1 MKKFNIKSLTLLIVL
16 LPLIVNA
23 NNIDSHLLEQN
34 DIAKYVAQSDTV
46 GSFFERFSALLNY
59 PIVVSKQAAKK
70 RISGEFDLSNPEEML
85 EKLTLLVGLIW
96 YKDGNAL
103 YIYDSGELISKV
115 ILLEN
120 ISLNYLIQY
129 LKDANLYDHRYPI
142 RGNISDKTFYISGP
156 PALVELVANTATLLD
171 KQVSSIGT
179 DKVNFGVIK
188 LKNTFVSD
196 RTYNMRG
203 EDIVIPGVATV
214 VERLLNNGK
223 ALSNRQAQNDP
234 MPPFNITQKVS
245 EDSNDFS
252 FSSVTN
258 SSILEDVSLIAYP
271 ETNSILVKGNDQQ
284 IQIIRDIIT
293 QLDVAKRHI
302 ELSLWIIDIDK
313 SELNNL
319 GVNWQG
325 TASFGDSFGASFN
338 MSSSASISTLDG
350 NKFIA
355 SVMALNQ
362 KKKANVVSRPV
373 ILTQENIPA
382 IFDNNRTFYVSLV
395 GERNSSLEHVT
406 YGTLINVIPRFSSRG
421 QIEMSLTIE
430 DGTGNSQS
438 NYNYNNENTSVLP
451 EVGRTKI
458 STIARVPQGK
468 SLLIGGYTHETN
480 SNEIISIPFL
490 SSIPVIGNVFKYKTS
505 NISNISNIVRV
516 FLIQPREIKESSYYN
531 TAEYKSLISEREIQ
545 KTTQIIPSETTLL
558 EDEKSLVSYLNY

>member
-46 GSFFERFSALLNY
+46 GSFFDRFSALLNY

-258 SSILEDVSLIAYP
+258 SSILENVSLIAYP

-480 SNEIISIPFL
+480 SNEIVSIPFL
-490 SSIPVIGNVFKYKTS
+490 SSIPVIGNVFKYKT
-505 NISNISNIVRV
+505 SNISNIVRV

>member
-293 QLDVAKRHI
+293 QLDIAKRHI

-505 NISNISNIVRV
+505 NISNIVRV

-545 KTTQIIPSETTLL
+545 KTTQIIPSEITLL

>member
-293 QLDVAKRHI
+293 QLDIAKRHI

-505 NISNISNIVRV
+505 NISNIVRV

-545 KTTQIIPSETTLL
+545 KTTQIIPSETT
-558 EDEKSLVSYLNY
+558 

>member
-293 QLDVAKRHI
+293 QLDIAKRHI

-325 TASFGDSFGASFN
+325 TASFGDSFGTSFN

-505 NISNISNIVRV
+505 NISNIVRV

>member
-85 EKLTLLVGLIW
+85 EKMTLLVGLIW

-223 ALSNRQAQNDP
+223 ALSNRQAKNDP

-480 SNEIISIPFL
+480 SNEIVSIPFL
-490 SSIPVIGNVFKYKTS
+490 SSIPVIGNVFKYKT
-505 NISNISNIVRV
+505 SNISNIVRV

-558 EDEKSLVSYLNY
+558 GDEKSLVSYLNY

>member
-1 MKKFNIKSLTLLIVL
+1 LLIVL

-46 GSFFERFSALLNY
+46 GSFFDRFSALLNY

-480 SNEIISIPFL
+480 SNEIVSIPFL
-490 SSIPVIGNVFKYKTS
+490 SSIPVIGNVFKYKT
-505 NISNISNIVRV
+505 SNISNIVRV

>member
-203 EDIVIPGVATV
+203 EDIVIQGVATV

-293 QLDVAKRHI
+293 QLDIAKRHI

-505 NISNISNIVRV
+505 NISNIVRV

>member
-293 QLDVAKRHI
+293 QLDIAKRHI

-505 NISNISNIVRV
+505 NISNIVRV

>member
-46 GSFFERFSALLNY
+46 GSFFDRFSALLNY

-252 FSSVTN
+252 FCSVTN

-480 SNEIISIPFL
+480 SNEIVSIPFL
-490 SSIPVIGNVFKYKTS
+490 SSIPVIGNVFKYKT
-505 NISNISNIVRV
+505 SNISNIVRV

>member
-1 MKKFNIKSLTLLIVL
+1 MTLLIVL

-46 GSFFERFSALLNY
+46 GSLFERFSALLNY

-293 QLDVAKRHI
+293 QLDIAKRHI

-505 NISNISNIVRV
+505 NISNIVRV

>member
-1 MKKFNIKSLTLLIVL
+1 MTLLIVL

-480 SNEIISIPFL
+480 SNEIVSIPFL
-490 SSIPVIGNVFKYKTS
+490 SSIPVIGNVFKYKT
-505 NISNISNIVRV
+505 SNISNIVRV

>member
-1 MKKFNIKSLTLLIVL
+1 

-23 NNIDSHLLEQN
+23 NNIDSRLLEQN

-480 SNEIISIPFL
+480 SNEIVSIPFL
-490 SSIPVIGNVFKYKTS
+490 SSIPVIGNVFKYKT
-505 NISNISNIVRV
+505 SNISNIVRV

>member
-1 MKKFNIKSLTLLIVL
+1 KFNIKSLTLLIVL

-480 SNEIISIPFL
+480 SNEIVSIPFL
-490 SSIPVIGNVFKYKTS
+490 SSIPVIGNVFKYKT
-505 NISNISNIVRV
+505 SNISNIVRV

>member
-293 QLDVAKRHI
+293 QLDIAKRHI

-505 NISNISNIVRV
+505 NISNIVRI

>member
-46 GSFFERFSALLNY
+46 GSFFDRFSALLNY

-480 SNEIISIPFL
+480 SNEIVSIPFL
-490 SSIPVIGNVFKYKTS
+490 SSIPVIGNVFKYKT
-505 NISNISNIVRV
+505 SNISNIVRV

-558 EDEKSLVSYLNY
+558 EDEKS

>member
-23 NNIDSHLLEQN
+23 NNIDSRLLEQN

-480 SNEIISIPFL
+480 SNEIVSIPFL
-490 SSIPVIGNVFKYKTS
+490 SSIPVIGNVFKYKT
-505 NISNISNIVRV
+505 SNISNIVRV

>member
-1 MKKFNIKSLTLLIVL
+1 
-16 LPLIVNA
+16 IVNA

-46 GSFFERFSALLNY
+46 GSFFDRFSALLNY

-480 SNEIISIPFL
+480 SNEIVSIPFL
-490 SSIPVIGNVFKYKTS
+490 SSIPVIGNVFKYKT
-505 NISNISNIVRV
+505 SNISNIVRV

>member
-1 MKKFNIKSLTLLIVL
+1 KFNIKSLTLLIVL

-293 QLDVAKRHI
+293 QLDIAKRHI

-505 NISNISNIVRV
+505 NISNIVRV

>member
-1 MKKFNIKSLTLLIVL
+1 
-16 LPLIVNA
+16 VNA
-23 NNIDSHLLEQN
+23 NNIDSRLLEQN

-480 SNEIISIPFL
+480 SNEIVSIPFL
-490 SSIPVIGNVFKYKTS
+490 SSIPVIGNVFKYKT
-505 NISNISNIVRV
+505 SNISNIVRV

>member
-480 SNEIISIPFL
+480 SNEIVSIPFL
-490 SSIPVIGNVFKYKTS
+490 SSIPVIGNVFKYKT
-505 NISNISNIVRV
+505 SNISNIVRV

-531 TAEYKSLISEREIQ
+531 TAEYKSIISEREIQ

>member
-1 MKKFNIKSLTLLIVL
+1 KSLTLLIVL

-293 QLDVAKRHI
+293 QLDIAKRHI

-505 NISNISNIVRV
+505 NISNIVRV

>member
-430 DGTGNSQS
+430 DGTGNSLS

-480 SNEIISIPFL
+480 SNEIVSIPFL
-490 SSIPVIGNVFKYKTS
+490 SSIPVIGNVFKYKT
-505 NISNISNIVRV
+505 SNISNIVRV

>member
-1 MKKFNIKSLTLLIVL
+1 
-16 LPLIVNA
+16 
-23 NNIDSHLLEQN
+23 DSHLLEQN

-293 QLDVAKRHI
+293 QLDIAKRHI

-505 NISNISNIVRV
+505 NISNIVRV

>member
-179 DKVNFGVIK
+179 EKVNFGVIK

-480 SNEIISIPFL
+480 SNEIVSIPFL
-490 SSIPVIGNVFKYKTS
+490 SSIPVIGNVFKYKT
-505 NISNISNIVRV
+505 SNISNIVRV

>member
-1 MKKFNIKSLTLLIVL
+1 MKKFNIKALTLLIVL

-46 GSFFERFSALLNY
+46 GSFFDRFSALLNY

-480 SNEIISIPFL
+480 SNEIVSIPFL
-490 SSIPVIGNVFKYKTS
+490 SSIPVIGNVFKYKT
-505 NISNISNIVRV
+505 SNISNIVRV

>member
-46 GSFFERFSALLNY
+46 GFFFDRFSALLNY

-480 SNEIISIPFL
+480 SNEIVSIPFL
-490 SSIPVIGNVFKYKTS
+490 SSIPVIGNVFKYKT
-505 NISNISNIVRV
+505 SNISNIVRV

>member
-1 MKKFNIKSLTLLIVL
+1 
-16 LPLIVNA
+16 A

-46 GSFFERFSALLNY
+46 GSFFDRFSALLNY

-480 SNEIISIPFL
+480 SNEIVSIPFL
-490 SSIPVIGNVFKYKTS
+490 SSIPVIGNVFKYKT
-505 NISNISNIVRV
+505 SNISNIVRV

>member
-23 NNIDSHLLEQN
+23 NNIDSRLLEQN

-223 ALSNRQAQNDP
+223 ALSNRQVQNDP

-480 SNEIISIPFL
+480 SNEIVSIPFL
-490 SSIPVIGNVFKYKTS
+490 SSIPVIGNVFKYKT
-505 NISNISNIVRV
+505 SNISNIVRV

>member
-1 MKKFNIKSLTLLIVL
+1 VL

-23 NNIDSHLLEQN
+23 NNIDSRLLEQN

-480 SNEIISIPFL
+480 SNEIVSIPFL
-490 SSIPVIGNVFKYKTS
+490 SSIPVIGNVFKYKT
-505 NISNISNIVRV
+505 SNISNIVRV

>member
-46 GSFFERFSALLNY
+46 GSFFDRFSALLNY

-480 SNEIISIPFL
+480 SNEIVSIPFL
-490 SSIPVIGNVFKYKTS
+490 SSIPVIGNVFKYKT
-505 NISNISNIVRV
+505 SNISNIVRV

-545 KTTQIIPSETTLL
+545 KTTQIIP
-558 EDEKSLVSYLNY
+558 

>member
-293 QLDVAKRHI
+293 QLDIAKRHI

-505 NISNISNIVRV
+505 NISNIVRV

-545 KTTQIIPSETTLL
+545 KTTQIIPSKTTLL

>member
-1 MKKFNIKSLTLLIVL
+1 
-16 LPLIVNA
+16 NA

-46 GSFFERFSALLNY
+46 GSFFDRFSALLNY

-480 SNEIISIPFL
+480 SNEIVSIPFL
-490 SSIPVIGNVFKYKTS
+490 SSIPVIGNVFKYKT
-505 NISNISNIVRV
+505 SNISNIVRV

>member
-223 ALSNRQAQNDP
+223 TLSNRQAQNDP

-293 QLDVAKRHI
+293 QLDIAKRHI

-505 NISNISNIVRV
+505 NISNIVRV

>member
-1 MKKFNIKSLTLLIVL
+1 KKFNIKSLTLLIVL

-293 QLDVAKRHI
+293 QLDIAKRHI

-505 NISNISNIVRV
+505 NISNIVRV

>member
-1 MKKFNIKSLTLLIVL
+1 
-16 LPLIVNA
+16 A

-293 QLDVAKRHI
+293 QLDIAKRHI

-505 NISNISNIVRV
+505 NISNIVRV

>member
-1 MKKFNIKSLTLLIVL
+1 

-46 GSFFERFSALLNY
+46 GSFFDRFSALLNY

-480 SNEIISIPFL
+480 SNEIVSIPFL
-490 SSIPVIGNVFKYKTS
+490 SSIPVIGNVFKYKT
-505 NISNISNIVRV
+505 SNISNIVRV

>member
-1 MKKFNIKSLTLLIVL
+1 
-16 LPLIVNA
+16 
-23 NNIDSHLLEQN
+23 NIDSHLLEQN

-293 QLDVAKRHI
+293 QLDIAKRHI

-505 NISNISNIVRV
+505 NISNIVRV

>member
-1 MKKFNIKSLTLLIVL
+1 
-16 LPLIVNA
+16 A

-284 IQIIRDIIT
+284 IQIIR
-293 QLDVAKRHI
+293 
-302 ELSLWIIDIDK
+302 
-313 SELNNL
+313 
-319 GVNWQG
+319 
-325 TASFGDSFGASFN
+325 
-338 MSSSASISTLDG
+338 
-350 NKFIA
+350 
-355 SVMALNQ
+355 
-362 KKKANVVSRPV
+362 
-373 ILTQENIPA
+373 
-382 IFDNNRTFYVSLV
+382 
-395 GERNSSLEHVT
+395 
-406 YGTLINVIPRFSSRG
+406 
-421 QIEMSLTIE
+421 
-430 DGTGNSQS
+430 
-438 NYNYNNENTSVLP
+438 
-451 EVGRTKI
+451 
-458 STIARVPQGK
+458 
-468 SLLIGGYTHETN
+468 
-480 SNEIISIPFL
+480 
-490 SSIPVIGNVFKYKTS
+490 
-505 NISNISNIVRV
+505 
-516 FLIQPREIKESSYYN
+516 
-531 TAEYKSLISEREIQ
+531 
-545 KTTQIIPSETTLL
+545 
-558 EDEKSLVSYLNY
+558 

>member
-59 PIVVSKQAAKK
+59 PVVVSKQAAKK

-293 QLDVAKRHI
+293 QLDIAKRHI

-505 NISNISNIVRV
+505 NISNIVRV